1 MSMETVQNIQYAINF
16 TFTAFNLQPKLNG
29 ECVDYVQFW
38 DGGYEN
44 LGKAE
49 HQLTEK
55 LCGASLESIPQSIAG
70 KSMKMLLLFHTDG
83 SIQSTGFKAEY
94 NRLLSE
100 TSSPISGTQQG
111 KNFSN
116 IYFNQR
122 TIPKYKHRVILKI
135 GHLYLYSMKSKNIF

>member
-1 MSMETVQNIQYAINF
+1 METVQNIQYALNF
-16 TFTAFNLQPKLNG
+16 TFTAFNLQPKVNG

-49 HQLTEK
+49 YQLTEK
-55 LCGASLESIPQSIAG
+55 LCGASLESVSQNIAG

-100 TSSPISGTQQG
+100 TSSPISGTQPG
-111 KNFSN
+111 KNLFN

-122 TIPKYKHRVILKI
+122 TIHKHKSHVILK
-135 GHLYLYSMKSKNIF
+135 LIFVSYFYEN

>member
-1 MSMETVQNIQYAINF
+1 MSMETVKNIQYAINF
-16 TFTAFNLQPKLNG
+16 TFTAFNLQPKVNG

-44 LGKAE
+44 LEKAE

-55 LCGASLESIPQSIAG
+55 LCGASLEGVPQYIAG

-94 NRLLSE
+94 DRLLSE
-100 TSSPISGTQQG
+100 TSAPISGTHQG
-111 KNFSN
+111 
-116 IYFNQR
+116 
-122 TIPKYKHRVILKI
+122 
-135 GHLYLYSMKSKNIF
+135 

>member
-1 MSMETVQNIQYAINF
+1 MSIETTQNIQYTINF
-16 TFTAFNLQPKLNG
+16 TFTEINLQPKVNG

-55 LCGASLESIPQSIAG
+55 LCGSTLSNVPQYIEG

-83 SIQSTGFKAEY
+83 SLQSTGFKAEY
-94 NRLLSE
+94 SRLLSD
-100 TSSPISGTQQG
+100 TSTPTSG
-111 KNFSN
+111 NS
-116 IYFNQR
+116 
-122 TIPKYKHRVILKI
+122 
-135 GHLYLYSMKSKNIF
+135 KSKSCDYFCFF